1 MSPEQKAAQT
11 FIEKY
16 WDGILPINLLAMC
29 KKAGIAVYAH
39 DFSDSTQSETG
50 LDKGQPCIR
59 IRRDLTTDMDSVKVR
74 FILAHCVGH
83 IVLHQGQ
90 LKELSS

>member
-1 MSPEQKAAQT
+1 MTAEQKAAQE

-16 WDGILPINLLAMC
+16 WDGKLPMNLLAMC

-50 LDKGQPCIR
+50 LDKGQACIR

-74 FILAHCVGH
+74 FILAHCIGH
-83 IVLHQGQ
+83 IEMHRDQ
-90 LKELSS
+90 LRELSP